1 MLDFVTVVFDDEVAL
16 LRWQAKSFQKFVD
29 QQEIGTIYI
38 VDNGSQ
44 NCNINLDWYG
54 NLQSKVQIL
63 THKDLKVQMQPHID
77 GWRTQ
82 QLCKLLAS
90 AMSDKTWAV
99 TLDAKTY
106 FTKKFDIIRDGKPGV
121 GTTDS
126 NIHSSDAVRYLED
139 YYNIDLTQMIGPG
152 GVPFFFHVETLKEM
166 IASIDNFATWFQSKV
181 LEPNPPHRTFVTEFL
196 LYSAYVKNTI
206 GYDKL
211 YGAKVLHPFNIA
223 DGEEHMFEEMLVS
236 DSHTKSIHERAIKK
250 LNKEQ
255 LNRWETFLND

>member
-16 LRWQAKSFQKFVD
+16 LKWQAKSFQKFVD
-29 QQEIGTIYI
+29 KQDIGTIYI

-54 NLQSKVQIL
+54 NYQDKVKIL
-63 THKDLKVQMQPHID
+63 THKDLGVEMQPHID

-106 FTKKFDIIRDGKPGV
+106 FTKKFDVIRDGKPGV
-121 GTTDS
+121 GTTES
-126 NIHSSDAVRYLED
+126 KIHSSDAVKYLEE

-166 IASIDNFATWFQSKV
+166 IASIDDFATWFQSKV
-181 LEPNPPHRTFVTEFL
+181 IEPNPPHRTFVTEFL
-196 LYSAYVKNTI
+196 LYSAYVNA
-206 GYDKL
+206 L
-211 YGAKVLHPFNIA
+211 
-223 DGEEHMFEEMLVS
+223 
-236 DSHTKSIHERAIKK
+236 
-250 LNKEQ
+250 
-255 LNRWETFLND
+255 